1 MEAIRFL
8 AGRLARLL
16 WLFNDI
22 LYRGQ
27 LPPKLDEGLAVLLP
41 KARSPCPHQRN
52 ATVDVE
58 RQLSAVATEQ
68 WMQVAG
74 DRPQCT
80 GCKTNLSRNGTSRG
94 HRANSPSL
102 TTLEQERGPDNARRA
117 KAKGASRPSWRNVP
131 VKGVSTK
138 PGWQKLPAAR
148 ESAQGGQQNYWSFG
162 TASVLYFPSRLHFLL
177 PLSDI
182 QISWRKLRVRR
193 PPQAQ

>member
-1 MEAIRFL
+1 MRAHHDATWHRLTRRCKNAERRPFVKKDLEGVMAKWKNNKCTGLDRISMEAIRFL

-74 DRPQCT
+74 DRPQ
-80 GCKTNLSRNGTSRG
+80 
-94 HRANSPSL
+94 
-102 TTLEQERGPDNARRA
+102 
-117 KAKGASRPSWRNVP
+117 
-131 VKGVSTK
+131 
-138 PGWQKLPAAR
+138 
-148 ESAQGGQQNYWSFG
+148 
-162 TASVLYFPSRLHFLL
+162 
-177 PLSDI
+177 
-182 QISWRKLRVRR
+182 
-193 PPQAQ
+193 